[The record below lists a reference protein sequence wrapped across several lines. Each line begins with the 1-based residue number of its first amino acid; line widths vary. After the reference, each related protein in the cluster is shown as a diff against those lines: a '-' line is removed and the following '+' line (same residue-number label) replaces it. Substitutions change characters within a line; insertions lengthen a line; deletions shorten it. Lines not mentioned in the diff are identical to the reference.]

1 MKRHLQFEAMERRV
15 TMSVG
20 LGHPG
25 VAPDA
30 VHEVDAIKGRHT
42 PVPGLVPTVVQGGM
56 SRDLAHLAAAI
67 PKSAKIKGS
76 LAGGQ
81 SSVIGGSNT
90 VAMGGFSGKLGKV
103 PLQAAIYGTVS
114 GKSLLDGSLHLFNP
128 QGDMIANL
136 GPGKLVKK
144 GKFEDA
150 KVEFEF
156 EQGTGAYAQVAGWAG
171 TATIELKVA
180 KSPTKA
186 VSADQAPDPLWH
198 DDLVDLILFLLSDP
212 GKLATYLFGP

>member
-1 MKRHLQFEAMERRV
+1 MKRHLEFEAMERRV

-25 VAPDA
+25 VAAEGVHGVAAINGRRTDA
-30 VHEVDAIKGRHT
+30 L
-42 PVPGLVPTVVQGGM
+42 GLVPTVVQGGM
-56 SRDLAHLAAAI
+56 SRDLAHPAAAAV
-67 PKSAKIKGS
+67 SASARIKGS

-81 SSVIGGSNT
+81 SSVIPGSNT
-90 VAMGGFSGKLGKV
+90 VAMGGFSGKLGKL

-114 GKSLLDGSLHLFNP
+114 GKSLLGGSLHLFNP

-156 EQGTGAYAQVAGWAG
+156 EQGTVR
-171 TATIELKVA
+171 IPR
-180 KSPTKA
+180 S
-186 VSADQAPDPLWH
+186 
-198 DDLVDLILFLLSDP
+198 
-212 GKLATYLFGP
+212 

>member
-15 TMSVG
+15 TMSAG

-25 VAPDA
+25 VAADG
-30 VHEVDAIKGRHT
+30 VHELTAIKRGHT
-42 PVPGLVPTVVQGGM
+42 DAPGSVPTVVQGGM
-56 SRDLAHLAAAI
+56 SRDLAHLAAAV

-81 SSVIGGSNT
+81 SSLIGGSNT

-114 GKSLLDGSLHLFNP
+114 GKSLLDGSLHLFNS

-150 KVEFEF
+150 KVEFEL
-156 EQGTGAYAQVAGWAG
+156 EQGNGRVHPGRGVGGNRDNRAQGREIAS
-171 TATIELKVA
+171 KVGPGR
-180 KSPTKA
+180 SGSGP
-186 VSADQAPDPLWH
+186 
-198 DDLVDLILFLLSDP
+198 IL
-212 GKLATYLFGP
+212 A